1 MDYRTYFGM
10 NQQGKVVEMEFPAET
25 EMEARRVADVVSVL
39 SLSMDKAGV
48 IDHDYTCII
57 RVLRKSTEKDV
68 ENGESEDGWTD
79 ITSDEY
85 GKRLHSDRVSEYAA
99 ELQKRYE

>member
-25 EMEARRVADVVSVL
+25 EMEARRVADVVSAL

-48 IDHDYTCII
+48 IDHDYTCFI
-57 RVLRKSTEKDV
+57 RVLRKSTEKEIEDGV
-68 ENGESEDGWTD
+68 AEDGWTD
-79 ITSDEY
+79 ITNDEY
-85 GKRLHSDRVSEYAA
+85 DKRIHSDRVSEYAA
-99 ELQKRYE
+99 ELQKRYD